1 MLIKRQRIFTKADK
15 IIFNK
20 SKEFLTDL
28 INMNGKYEAA
38 EKLKNLSTRDK
49 INLVKKLPS
58 YINDKNLYNNK
69 GLIEIP
75 EEVFNSLKKS
85 DYFKDQDITL
95 DQFNRGLNKHFNL
108 EKYNKDLVKYLKDP
122 KNTKKISTIKGNTEI
137 TDQIIPVNGNLINTR
152 NIKNF
157 NDKNNLV
164 NTKDVIKNY
173 ERFNSKNVTG
183 TAKPIT
189 SHEMSFR
196 PNNAFYLPN
205 KPFRRL
211 SLNLGKLQLRIS
223 KRLNPEDK
231 NIDEYYNMLKE
242 TDKQGLSRNGGDVYL
257 PKDQIA
263 VGVADHEYGHA
274 LNFERSR
281 DKRSSLRKIKDFVKN
296 LFSSKEEKTKK
307 KEIDKLR
314 KSLKTPIGRKG
325 INEAGANIDQ
335 LGEEAAASLRGLSRM
350 KGDKQKAEKLLADAL
365 SSYAGNSANKIL
377 KADAVSKNLI

>member
-1 MLIKRQRIFTKADK
+1 MIIKRQKFFTKADK

-28 INMNGKYEAA
+28 INLNGEYKAA

-58 YINDKNLYNNK
+58 YINDKSLYNDK

-122 KNTKKISTIKGNTEI
+122 KNTKKISTIVGNTKT
-137 TDQIIPVNGNLINTR
+137 TDRIIPTNYDFINKR
-152 NIKNF
+152 MIEDF
-157 NDKNNLV
+157 NDKNNLI

-173 ERFNSKNVTG
+173 EKFNSKNVTG
-183 TAKPIT
+183 NTKPIT
-189 SHEMSFR
+189 PHEMSFR
-196 PNNAFYLPN
+196 PNNAFYLANNPL
-205 KPFRRL
+205 RRL
-211 SLNLGKLQLRIS
+211 GMNLGKLQLKIS
-223 KRLNPEDK
+223 KRLNPENK
-231 NIDEYYNMLKE
+231 QIDEYYNMLKE
-242 TDKQGLSRNGGDVYL
+242 TDKQGLSRSGGDIYL

-314 KSLKTPIGRKG
+314 NSLKTSIGRKG
-325 INEAGANIDQ
+325 INKAGAGIDQ

-350 KGDKQKAEKLLADAL
+350 KGDKQKAEKILADAF
-365 SSYAGNSANKIL
+365 SSYANHNANEIL
-377 KADAVSKNLI
+377 KADAVSKGLI